1 MKFDV
6 SFDLLYVVYS
16 IYLYFVI
23 EFNYS
28 CGGTQIFM
36 SCCVLA
42 LAAAVEVKKP
52 SADVNAEVNAD
63 QDVADSYRSGY
74 FGGYSGYW
82 RGRRS
87 VEKVQ
92 PEHEANLEA
101 ADQ

>member
-1 MKFDV
+1 MLCIVFI
-6 SFDLLYVVYS
+6 FILLLNLIILVVEHRFS
-16 IYLYFVI
+16 WV
-23 EFNYS
+23 
-28 CGGTQIFM
+28 
-36 SCCVLA
+36 
-42 LAAAVEVKKP
+42 AAYWLWLLP
-52 SADVNAEVNAD
+52 SRLRNRADVNAEVNAD